1 MARQGQQSRRAAV
14 ASLMGTSIEYYD
26 FFIYGLAAALV
37 FDKVFFPN
45 HDPVVGTL
53 LSLATFGIAFVA
65 RPIGGVVIGHFGD
78 RIGRKSMLIL
88 TLTSMGGCTFLVGL
102 LPSYSAIGV
111 AAPITL
117 ILLRLVQGFA
127 LGGEYGGAV
136 LMTMEHARP
145 NRRGFYGSWVQAGAM
160 IGLILANLAFLP
172 FTALAPEAFAAWG
185 WRVPFLLSIVL
196 VGVGIAVRIS
206 ISESP
211 AFEELKQD
219 KSTAKAPIMVVL
231 RSYPK
236 ETMLVAGCS
245 IAFGVAFYLM
255 AVFGVSYGT
264 GELGKSKSEMLTIIL
279 IAMGFTAVGLVFFGW
294 LSDRVGRRVIF
305 LSGSIGMALLAFP
318 WIWLIDSKSFAL
330 TLTGYLLLCVPYSA
344 AWGTA
349 GVFFAERFE
358 TGARYSG
365 ISVGFTVGNI
375 AGSAVAPLIATSL
388 FAAFQSASA
397 VGWYLVAMAAISIIS
412 AILLIE
418 TEPTRETATSEAS
431 EVPAVAP

>member
-1 MARQGQQSRRAAV
+1 MARQGQQSRRTAV

-45 HDPVVGTL
+45 HDPVAGTL
-53 LSLATFGIAFVA
+53 LSLATFGIAFLA
-65 RPIGGVVIGHFGD
+65 RPLGGVVIGHFGD

-88 TLTSMGGCTFLVGL
+88 TLSSMGGCTFLVGL
-102 LPSYSAIGV
+102 LPGYDALGT
-111 AAPITL
+111 AAPIML
-117 ILLRLVQGFA
+117 VLLRLVQGFA

-136 LMTMEHARP
+136 LMTMEHATS

-196 VGVGIAVRIS
+196 VGVGVFVRIS

-211 AFEELKQD
+211 VFEEVKRE

-236 ETMLVAGCS
+236 ETLLVAGCS

-264 GELGKSKSEMLTIIL
+264 GQLGKTNSEMLTIIL
-279 IAMGFTAVGLVFFGW
+279 VAMAFTTVGVVFFGW
-294 LSDRVGRRVIF
+294 LSDRVGRRIIF
-305 LSGSIGMALLAFP
+305 LTGSIGMALLAFP
-318 WIWLIDSKSFAL
+318 WIWLISSQSFAA
-330 TLTGYLLLCVPYSA
+330 TLAGYLLLCLPYSA

-358 TGARYSG
+358 TRARYSG
-365 ISVGFTVGNI
+365 VSVGFTIGNI
-375 AGSAVAPLIATSL
+375 AGSAVAPMIATSL
-388 FAAFQSASA
+388 FSAFQTASA
-397 VGWYLVAMAAISIIS
+397 VGWYLVAMAAISVIS

-418 TEPTRETATSEAS
+418 TQPTRETTAS
-431 EVPAVAP
+431 EPAAVQ